1 MNERVRRWVLLP
13 ALGLGLA
20 SAPHVAAQDADPV
33 LPEAAPSEAAAPEA
47 TAPSVARPVPAAFNS
62 PAATLRT
69 FLEAMAEPPDEP
81 RAVECMDISLVGEDV
96 AREEAIKLWGI
107 LNRIEEVAFWQHPS
121 ARDLADPQR
130 AQRFRGLSEGQY

>member
-1 MNERVRRWVLLP
+1 MSLMNERVRRWVLLP

-20 SAPHVAAQDADPV
+20 SAPRVAAQDTGPL

-96 AREEAIKLWGI
+96 AWRSGSTRPPVTWRTRTGRSGSGA
-107 LNRIEEVAFWQHPS
+107 
-121 ARDLADPQR
+121 
-130 AQRFRGLSEGQY
+130 